1 MFTLYLFKNDLFWE
15 FHTSDD
21 RNSDVLNILF
31 HQNSW
36 NSIFEVIQVFW
47 VTKWCVASSQPTYDR
62 RLWKPNP
69 FWATTRHSSM
79 TISPKVLFSS
89 ATHPFAECKKRC
101 YLPKYS
107 LSLVS
112 SRQMD
117 SFPTFLASKV
127 KVNKSETLLLLSS
140 HHHEIIVSDL
150 DLDMGKNFTH
160 TILGIVRPRRNAVPD
175 WSTFKA
181 KMLRCLHIY
190 TLLKVKYYL
199 CGQMQS
205 PPICRLYSILVL
217 Q

>member
-1 MFTLYLFKNDLFWE
+1 MFTLYLFKKDLFWE

-36 NSIFEVIQVFW
+36 NSIFEVIQVFR

-140 HHHEIIVSDL
+140 IITKS
-150 DLDMGKNFTH
+150 
-160 TILGIVRPRRNAVPD
+160 
-175 WSTFKA
+175 
-181 KMLRCLHIY
+181 
-190 TLLKVKYYL
+190 
-199 CGQMQS
+199 
-205 PPICRLYSILVL
+205 
-217 Q
+217 

>member
-1 MFTLYLFKNDLFWE
+1 MMTVAAATAAATIHAGTKIRKIFKNNLFNIDLSLLYFLASFEIKMIIGGGLHYISLKKTFFENFIRPTTEILMFWI
-15 FHTSDD
+15 F
-21 RNSDVLNILF
+21 F

-36 NSIFEVIQVFW
+36 DSIFEQIQVFW
-47 VTKWCVASSQPTYDR
+47 VTRWCVVASPQPTYDR

-140 HHHEIIVSDL
+140 RHHKIIVSDL
-150 DLDMGKNFTH
+150 DLDMG
-160 TILGIVRPRRNAVPD
+160 
-175 WSTFKA
+175 
-181 KMLRCLHIY
+181 
-190 TLLKVKYYL
+190 
-199 CGQMQS
+199 
-205 PPICRLYSILVL
+205 
-217 Q
+217 

>member
-1 MFTLYLFKNDLFWE
+1 MIIGGGLHYISLKKTFFENFIRLTTEILMFWIF
-15 FHTSDD
+15 
-21 RNSDVLNILF
+21 F

-36 NSIFEVIQVFW
+36 DSIFEQIQVFW
-47 VTKWCVASSQPTYDR
+47 VTRWCVASPQPTYDR

-140 HHHEIIVSDL
+140 RHHKIIVSDL
-150 DLDMGKNFTH
+150 DLDMG
-160 TILGIVRPRRNAVPD
+160 
-175 WSTFKA
+175 
-181 KMLRCLHIY
+181 
-190 TLLKVKYYL
+190 
-199 CGQMQS
+199 
-205 PPICRLYSILVL
+205 
-217 Q
+217 